1 MREPEVIHE
10 DNHLVVID
18 KPPLLATM
26 GAEPGQPTLVQW
38 TRDWLKTKY
47 NKPGNVYLGVVS
59 RLDAFTCGLIVLAKT
74 SKAAARLTKQ
84 FQAGEVKKRYTAVVA
99 GESLESSG
107 RFVDWVC
114 KNDQRRRM
122 EIVDQKMAGAKRAE
136 LTWRL
141 IGQHGSQSLVE
152 VDLLTG
158 RKHQIRVQF
167 ASRGMPILGDRKYDS
182 RIDFEPGIALQ
193 ASYLSLIHPVQKV
206 ELEFH
211 LKPPKAWKLNRF
223 TRD

>member
-1 MREPEVIHE
+1 M
-10 DNHLVVID
+10 
-18 KPPLLATM
+18 
-26 GAEPGQPTLVQW
+26 
-38 TRDWLKTKY
+38 
-47 NKPGNVYLGVVS
+47 VS

-99 GESLESSG
+99 GDSLDSSG

-193 ASYLSLIHPVQKV
+193 ASYLALIHPGQKV

-223 TRD
+223 TGD